1 MKRHH
6 KILLLTLVGITAT
19 VIIMPRLVRRLSAK
33 PIPDG
38 WGKTLISIKN
48 IEPYEDGYAYTL
60 SYNYQEGEL
69 EKTLEQYI
77 LDDRKPKSNQSIAA
91 IYQKDE
97 PILFELQ
104 ELIQYEK

>member
-1 MKRHH
+1 MMKRQH
-6 KILLLTLVGITAT
+6 KILLLTLGITAT
-19 VIIMPRLVRRLSAK
+19 AVIILPKFIRKLTPK

-38 WGKTLISIKN
+38 WGKTIISIKN
-48 IEPYEDGYAYTL
+48 IEAYEGGYAYTL

-69 EKTLEQYI
+69 EKTIEQYI

-97 PILFELQ
+97 PVLFELQ
-104 ELIQYEK
+104 ELIQYE